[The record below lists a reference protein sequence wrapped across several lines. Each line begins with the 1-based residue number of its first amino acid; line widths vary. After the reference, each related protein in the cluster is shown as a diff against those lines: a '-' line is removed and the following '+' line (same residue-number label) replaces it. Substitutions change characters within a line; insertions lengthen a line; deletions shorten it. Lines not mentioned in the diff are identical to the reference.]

1 MNRPKSL
8 FKQSVFAGAIALGAM
23 ATSTAALADRV
34 EVKIENLTSAIYFTP
49 VLAVAHSAKVDLF
62 STGEPASA
70 GIQAIAEGGDVAG
83 AKAAAEG
90 AGAATAVA
98 PDLLAP
104 GKSVTLT
111 LNTNRYQNYLSIAGM
126 LLPTNDGFVGL
137 DSTRIPRA
145 WYRKTVTADGYDAGT
160 ERNDEVVNGG
170 GAPGVPGIPADP
182 GGNNGSGAS
191 GVSAGSGGPAES
203 TYIHIHRGTL
213 GDRDLSGGDSDL
225 DSAVHRWLNP
235 VARVTITH
243 YGYRRNSGKK

>member
-182 GGNNGSGAS
+182 G
-191 GVSAGSGGPAES
+191 
-203 TYIHIHRGTL
+203 HIHRGTL